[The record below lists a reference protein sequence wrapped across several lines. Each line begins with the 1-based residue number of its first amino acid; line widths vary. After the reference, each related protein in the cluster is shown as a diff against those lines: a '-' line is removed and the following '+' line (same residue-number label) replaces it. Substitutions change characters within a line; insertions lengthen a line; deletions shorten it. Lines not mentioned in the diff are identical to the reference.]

1 VPNLIK
7 AMPVG
12 DLWATRNGFVLL
24 TITTSALSLVG
35 GAIPLL
41 MRNGPYPFPSSK
53 AFSCRSIPDIL
64 CRSPGCALAILAYC
78 GHMWELYAVWS
89 SVPSFLLANLAA
101 RGYPTAEA
109 TYQAA
114 LYSFFIIAIGGLG
127 CVCCAVLA
135 QRWGRIAVCALCS
148 AASGACCLLVGPASN
163 PASAATLA
171 PTVALLLFWG
181 FVVLP
186 DSPQYTTL
194 VIELVEPSVVGTA
207 LVLQQALGYLVTIP
221 TIFIMP
227 LLADDAAFGWQRA
240 YSVLAPGARA
250 RRVRAARHLPKMQ
263 PS

>member
-1 VPNLIK
+1 MRRPHALV
-7 AMPVG
+7 AHVG
-12 DLWATRNGFVLL
+12 QAGRPHHAAPRRGR
-24 TITTSALSLVG
+24 SLRRVRVEVVREA
-35 GAIPLL
+35 GAAAPT
-41 MRNGPYPFPSSK
+41 
-53 AFSCRSIPDIL
+53 A
-64 CRSPGCALAILAYC
+64 
-78 GHMWELYAVWS
+78 E
-89 SVPSFLLANLAA
+89 A